1 VREPPVTALARVG
14 HSNRSTSSSFAVARD
29 RPRWQKDGAIG
40 LGAGSDAGLV
50 AVWELILWIDR

>member
-1 VREPPVTALARVG
+1 LARVG
-14 HSNRSTSSSFAVARD
+14 HSNRSASVSFAVARR
-29 RPRWQKDGAIG
+29 RPRWQKDEAIG